1 MKRLVLVAAIA
12 ALLTIATCWWLATVL
27 KEMP

>member
-12 ALLTIATCWWLATVL
+12 IALIIATCWWLASTL
-27 KEMP
+27 KEL